1 MDTAVKKFRKIE
13 IIEDVLNVSFH
24 PQEKAIT
31 FEFECDHPVY
41 NISTTCFVLTA
52 TPFMKKILLVFLFFL
67 TAFSLSSQNKTRE
80 QLLLDKYAS
89 AYAKTYNFNGAIL
102 VSKDNKII
110 YQSGFGSANRE
121 WSVPNTTYSK
131 FPIASL
137 TKQFTAV
144 AILQLAEQGMLSL
157 EDPIVKFF
165 PDFPSGDSIT
175 IHMLLNHTSGL
186 KEFSQYPGLFDREFP
201 YPHEVLRDTIINQIK
216 RLPLNFPPGSFWG
229 YSNTNYV
236 LLGYILELITD
247 EQYDRYIKA
256 TFFKELNMLQSRVLY
271 QDSILPNK
279 AYGYSGIFPELRTES
294 KVPFNYVHSHGGLV
308 STVTDLLKWNQALHG
323 GKLLKREYYSK
334 MHTPN
339 QPVKGAGYGIF
350 IDYLFDHK
358 TYSHNGNIPGYSSSM
373 IYFPHNKSSIII
385 LSNRETNLD
394 FFAKGLAGILFN
406 KEMVIPYKHK
416 KINGTNFKDFEAKF
430 ETPFPFEVV
439 KKEGRLLL
447 NMGRELELRPESKTK
462 LFVSE
467 PDIDIQLEYVFDAN
481 RKIQRVHLIEGGVK
495 TQAALRR

>member
-1 MDTAVKKFRKIE
+1 
-13 IIEDVLNVSFH
+13 
-24 PQEKAIT
+24 
-31 FEFECDHPVY
+31 
-41 NISTTCFVLTA
+41 
-52 TPFMKKILLVFLFFL
+52 MKKILLVFLFFL

-201 YPHEVLRDTIINQIK
+201 YPHEVLRDTIINKIK

-439 KKEGRLLL
+439 EKEGRLLL

-495 TQAALRR
+495 TQATLRR